1 MTAMVGLL
9 ARLHAL
15 GSAVPVVVGLFV
27 MLPCT
32 SHAQEPAYTLAI
44 RDHRFEPS
52 EIDIPA
58 GKKVALVVRNLDPT
72 PEQFDSTQL
81 RRENVVRGG
90 QEITIYIGPL
100 RPGRYEFFGHF
111 NPKTARGQIIVK

>member
-27 MLPCT
+27 ILPCT
-32 SHAQEPAYTLAI
+32 SHAQEPSYTLAI

-58 GKKVALVVRNLDPT
+58 GKKVALVVRNLNST
-72 PEQFDSTQL
+72 PEQFDSTQ
-81 RRENVVRGG
+81 
-90 QEITIYIGPL
+90 EITIFIGPL
-100 RPGRYEFFGHF
+100 RPGRYEFFSHF

>member
-81 RRENVVRGG
+81 RQEKRLTTSWAVKVR
-90 QEITIYIGPL
+90 IWHRRDSL
-100 RPGRYEFFGHF
+100 VSRR
-111 NPKTARGQIIVK
+111 IVGLLG